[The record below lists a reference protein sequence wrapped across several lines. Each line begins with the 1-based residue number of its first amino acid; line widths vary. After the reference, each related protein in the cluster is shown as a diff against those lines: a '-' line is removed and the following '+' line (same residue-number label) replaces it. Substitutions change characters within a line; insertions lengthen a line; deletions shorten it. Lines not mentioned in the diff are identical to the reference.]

1 MTSLMT
7 TTAGDRPSVRR
18 WAMVAALAVLSTAA
32 VATETLQD
40 VGGLANPDQRGTA
53 RVMGMNGSY
62 VGVAEGADAL
72 QWNPAGLGNLNAA
85 EAGWHH
91 LSGLGSAIGESII
104 LGAPVGRLGGLAI
117 SADLLDNGSFETR
130 DALGNVIGTYDA
142 RTIGGSLGWGYALM
156 DRLAIGATV
165 RGARQTLAA
174 THYDSFA
181 GDVGVLWSP
190 LTSLALGVAADN
202 LGSSGSNS
210 RLAMGINAGASWAQD
225 FGTNNHLLLA
235 ASTEVQPGGLSHINL
250 GAEDLLLTRLSLRV
264 GYRVNFTDQKLTGL
278 TGLTAGAGILF
289 SHLALDYAFVPFGEL
304 GALHRVSLT
313 YRHAAGARVTAAQ
326 APGAAAAGLTVYDV
340 TACGFECGVEA
351 PDVLL
356 VTLMDDK
363 AKFDFDAVE
372 VSPEGR
378 VRLQHLADVLNRF
391 PESTLRVDGY
401 SDSLGTP
408 EVKQRVSQRRADRA
422 AQMLQSMGVSATRFE
437 AVQGRSD
444 THPIVDNASNAGR
457 SANRRVEL
465 RVHRVGLTNGA
476 GGAVLAP
483 AATAQAR

>member
-1 MTSLMT
+1 MTSSMT
-7 TTAGDRPSVRR
+7 TTAGQFLSLRR
-18 WAMVAALAVLSTAA
+18 LTMAAAVALISTAALA
-32 VATETLQD
+32 TESLQG
-40 VGGLANPDQRGTA
+40 VGSLANPDQRGTA
-53 RVMGMNGSY
+53 RVMGMNASY

-72 QWNPAGLGNLNAA
+72 QWNPAGLGHLNAA

-104 LGAPVGRLGGLAI
+104 LGSPVGNLGGLAI

-156 DRLAIGATV
+156 DQLAIGATV

-181 GDVGVLWSP
+181 GDVGVLWTALPS
-190 LTSLALGVAADN
+190 LTFGVAADN
-202 LGSSGSNS
+202 LGSSGSTSN
-210 RLAMGINAGASWAQD
+210 LAMGINAGASWAQAL
-225 FGTNNHLLLA
+225 GANNHLLLA
-235 ASTEVQPGGLSHINL
+235 AATEIQPGGLSHVNL
-250 GAEDLLLTRLSLRV
+250 GAEDLLMSRLSLRA
-264 GYRVNFTDQKLTGL
+264 GYRLNFTDQKLTGL

-313 YRHAAGARVTAAQ
+313 YRHAAGAR
-326 APGAAAAGLTVYDV
+326 APVADAAGADAAGPTVYDV
-340 TACGFECGVEA
+340 TACGFECGMES

-356 VTLMDDK
+356 VTLVDDK
-363 AKFDFDAVE
+363 TRFDFDAVD
-372 VSPEGR
+372 VTPEGR
-378 VRLQHLADVLNRF
+378 IRLQRLADVLNRF
-391 PESTLRVDGY
+391 PQSTLRIDGY
-401 SDSLGTP
+401 SDSLGTA

-422 AQMLQSMGVSATRFE
+422 AATLQQMGIAAARFE
-437 AVQGRSD
+437 AVVGRSD

-476 GGAVLAP
+476 AVAAP
-483 AATAQAR
+483 GSVPPTAAR